1 MDGRNIDVDFR
12 WYFRIHLIKMDILE
26 KQVLFVVALLSIAV
40 IEGLFTGIYTFVG
53 FTEDIKQ
60 QLLEFIIRFDAG
72 RK

>member
-26 KQVLFVVALLSIAV
+26 KQVLFVVALLPIAV
-40 IEGLFTGIYTFVG
+40 IGGLFTGIYTFVG